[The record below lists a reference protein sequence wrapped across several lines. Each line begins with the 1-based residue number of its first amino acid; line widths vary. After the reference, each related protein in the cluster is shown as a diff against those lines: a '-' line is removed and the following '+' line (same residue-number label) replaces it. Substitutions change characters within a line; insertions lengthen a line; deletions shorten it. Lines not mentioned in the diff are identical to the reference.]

1 MVDSKSQTSRQLDQ
15 RTLAQKQLNLL
26 NRAAKALARLAL
38 YEKLVGVTQDLHI
51 LLYSCA
57 TRDK

>member
-1 MVDSKSQTSRQLDQ
+1 VVDSKSQTSRQLDQ

-51 LLYSCA
+51 LLYGYA